1 MLQFHSGSSS
11 IPDTARAAVAALGSA
26 LDGVDRGACRLVMF
40 HVTMGHDP
48 GVALRALRAALPG
61 ARVIGCSCAGVIARD
76 GANEALRALALM
88 VVSGSADEV
97 HLAHTDGFTGA
108 TSRALAAS
116 LAESLK
122 ARTTDLRAVMLIAPG
137 IDVAMDEAIA
147 GIESVLGPDLPI
159 FGGTA
164 SDNMKGIAT
173 YQCVDDTVY
182 QQGAFL
188 VGFSDP
194 TLEFHST
201 VTHGFVAAGVEL
213 EVTSATG
220 NRVHTLDGKPAW
232 TAYTQG
238 LGLPE
243 TATPG
248 DTIPPG
254 AVGVPLPA
262 ALAHE
267 CGDSHILRVITHR
280 EADGSF
286 IMPVTCAPG
295 TRLSL
300 MRRDEDRIFANLA
313 VRMAELVERTGGQR
327 PVAVFQTDCGARGRL
342 MLDRVSKEEIVNDM
356 QRPLF
361 GDDTGPWLGM
371 YGFGEITQLGGRN
384 MFHNYTTSLYVFTR
398 KQA

>member
-1 MLQFHSGSSS
+1 MLNFHSGSSS
-11 IPDTARAAVAALGSA
+11 TPDTARAAVQALRSALEGTAAQDVRLVVFHITMGHDLGSA
-26 LDGVDRGACRLVMF
+26 LKAIRTEC
-40 HVTMGHDP
+40 
-48 GVALRALRAALPG
+48 PG
-61 ARVIGCSCAGVIARD
+61 ARVVGCSVAGVIGRD

-88 VVSGSADEV
+88 AVSGDENEV
-97 HLAHTDGFTGA
+97 SVTHTDGFTGA
-108 TSRALAAS
+108 TSRNLAAS
-116 LAESLK
+116 LARTLQESSP
-122 ARTTDLRAVMLIAPG
+122 ALRSVMLIAPG

-147 GIESVLGPDLPI
+147 GIESVLGADLPI

-164 SDNMKGIAT
+164 SDHMKGIAS

-188 VGFSDP
+188 IGFSDP

-213 EVTSATG
+213 EVTSSTG

-232 TAYTQG
+232 AAYTHA

-248 DTIPPG
+248 DTMPPG
-254 AVGVPLPA
+254 AVGVKLPE
-262 ALAHE
+262 ALAQE
-267 CGDSHILRVITHR
+267 CGDSHILRAITHR
-280 EADGSF
+280 EPDGSF
-286 IMPVTCAPG
+286 IMPVTCPVG

-300 MRRDEDRIFANLA
+300 MRRDEERIFANLA
-313 VRMAELVERTGGQR
+313 TRMTELVGRTDGQR

-342 MLDRVSKEEIVNDM
+342 TLDRVSKEEIVADM

-361 GDDTGPWLGM
+361 GAETGAWLGM

-398 KQA
+398 RQA